1 MSPTIRILIAD
12 DHDFLIEA
20 LGKIIAEQS
29 DMKLVATATSFQSLM
44 DIRNDIHVDVILLD
58 KKLGRTDVIGK
69 LNEINEKF
77 KPAKIIILTAFAEV
91 KQAKEAIVR
100 DCSGYIDKNISSQAL
115 INSIRKVHNGE
126 VIIDIPNQK
135 MEPEEEELMYESE
148 LSPDQKRVLLALMK
162 HASVPPVAQEMN
174 KSEAWVHA
182 RKQELFDIFKVDNIV
197 KLMAK
202 ALRLGY
208 GKYLD

>member
-1 MSPTIRILIAD
+1 MSSTIRVLIAD
-12 DHDFLIEA
+12 DHAFLIEA
-20 LGKIIAEQS
+20 LSRIIAEQS
-29 DMKLVATATSFQSLM
+29 GMELVATATSFQSLM
-44 DIRNDIHVDVILLD
+44 DIRDDIYVDVILLD
-58 KKLGRTDVIGK
+58 KKLGKTDVIGK

-91 KQAKEAIVR
+91 KQAKEAVIR
-100 DCSGYIDKNISSQAL
+100 YCSGYIDKNISSPAL
-115 INSIRKVHNGE
+115 IHSIRKVHNGE

-135 MEPEEEELMYESE
+135 MEPEKELMYESE
-148 LSPDQKRVLLALMK
+148 LSPDQKKVLLALMK
-162 HASVPPVAQEMN
+162 HASVPPVAQEMDR
-174 KSEAWVHA
+174 SEAWVHA

>member
-115 INSIRKVHNGE
+115 IHSIRKVHNGE

-135 MEPEEEELMYESE
+135 MEPEDELMYESE

-162 HASVPPVAQEMN
+162 HATVPPVAQEMN
-174 KSEAWVHA
+174 KSDAWVHA
-182 RKQELFDIFKVDNIV
+182 RKQELFGIFEVDNIA

>member
-1 MSPTIRILIAD
+1 MSSTIRVLIAD
-12 DHDFLIEA
+12 DHHFLIEA
-20 LGKIIAEQS
+20 LSRIIAEQS
-29 DMKLVATATSFQSLM
+29 DMELVATAASFQSLM
-44 DIRNDIHVDVILLD
+44 DIRNDLHVDVILLD
-58 KKLGRTDVIGK
+58 KKLGKTDVIGK

-115 INSIRKVHNGE
+115 IHSIGKVHNGE

-135 MEPEEEELMYESE
+135 IESRGELMYESE
-148 LSPDQKRVLLALMK
+148 LSPDQKKVLLALMK

-174 KSEAWVHA
+174 RSEAWVHA
-182 RKQELFDIFKVDNIV
+182 RKQELFGIFEVDNIT